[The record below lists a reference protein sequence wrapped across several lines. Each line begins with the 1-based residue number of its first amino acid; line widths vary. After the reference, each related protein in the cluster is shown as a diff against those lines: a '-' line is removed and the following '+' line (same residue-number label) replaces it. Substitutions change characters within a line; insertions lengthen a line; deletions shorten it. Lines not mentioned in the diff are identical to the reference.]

1 MVTNIADNIL
11 RSSFDLRTAT
21 EKPFK
26 WKRTYDLALF
36 FAKKCIQQLFT
47 LPDLD
52 HVTAENFMEELE
64 NGVSICKLAN
74 IVNRKAEEAK
84 LEGKSV
90 GQVGQITL

>member
-1 MVTNIADNIL
+1 MYP
-11 RSSFDLRTAT
+11 AT
-21 EKPFK
+21 F
-26 WKRTYDLALF
+26 YF
-36 FAKKCIQQLFT
+36 F
-47 LPDLD
+47 PDLG

-90 GQVGQITL
+90 GQVGQITLLSLRLNCISLKSKRQLYLQPNQL